1 MCGCK
6 HITSFILTC
15 SNLTVPTNA
24 EEAIKLQTENLE
36 VASHSKGSSRVIS
49 RRGSRRPSAA
59 GSAFGSGMQTPSGI
73 CSPGG
78 KLIHTNGQ
86 SATGTRL
93 VTQ

>member
-1 MCGCK
+1 MYGCK

-49 RRGSRRPSAA
+49 RRGSRRQSAA

-86 SATGTRL
+86 SAAGTRL